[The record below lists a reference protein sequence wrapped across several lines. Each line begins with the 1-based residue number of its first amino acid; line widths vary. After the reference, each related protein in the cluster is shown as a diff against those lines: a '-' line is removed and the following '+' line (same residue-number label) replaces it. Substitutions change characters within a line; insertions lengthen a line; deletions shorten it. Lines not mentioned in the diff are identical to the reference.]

1 MNRLQSIQL
10 ATDLKDECLR
20 VKDCSR
26 CKCSRVCEYYLEVFI
41 AKDLQ
46 ILEIAQIIREIEKE
60 NI

>member
-20 VKDCSR
+20 VKNCSK
-26 CKCSRVCEYYLEVFI
+26 CKCARVCEHYLEVFV

-46 ILEIAQIIREIEKE
+46 ILEIAQIIREVEKE
-60 NI
+60 NS